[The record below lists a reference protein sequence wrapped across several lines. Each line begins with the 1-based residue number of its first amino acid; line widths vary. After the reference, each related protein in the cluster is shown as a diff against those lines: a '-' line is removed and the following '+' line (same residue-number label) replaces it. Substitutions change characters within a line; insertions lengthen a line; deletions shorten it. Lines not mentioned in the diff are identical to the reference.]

1 MIKNLIIF
9 CAESPAAKFENEER
23 TKSANNAQKRSKYCS
38 DFTGLSIV
46 SSPLRED
53 NGDKEKAPPAPEK
66 NGGNEV

>member
-9 CAESPAAKFENEER
+9 CAESSAAKFENEER
-23 TKSANNAQKRSKYCS
+23 TKSANNAQKRSNFCS

-46 SSPLRED
+46 SFPFPED
-53 NGDKEKAPPAPEK
+53 NGDKEKAPPAPKK